1 MGAGNCYPAAWNA
14 INTKKNDDYIV
25 VHALRDIFKGANHFG
40 GHAFLVRKWK
50 DGKLLK
56 NPTVYDDC
64 ISAKYIEGSVDGVV
78 DGMPFD
84 EYVEKT
90 FVVTEG
96 DYVYKEYTRKELNIE
111 TMKEMVHM
119 PFDLAKEQWAMKPK
133 EFAKRFPGY
142 ENYVDYM
149 KNYYQPTFEPHWVKL
164 MEMHKADEAKKKQ
177 KEKTK

>member
-56 NPTVYDDC
+56 NPTVYDDS

-96 DYVYKEYTRKELNIE
+96 DYVYREYTRIELNKE
-111 TMKEMVHM
+111 TMKDMAHM
-119 PFDLAKEQWAMKPK
+119 PFDLAKEQWSMKPK
-133 EFAKRFPGY
+133 EFSKRFPGY
-142 ENYVDYM
+142 DSYVDYM
-149 KNYYQPTFEPHWVKL
+149 KNYFQPTFEPHWVKL
-164 MEMHKADEAKKKQ
+164 MEMNKANEAKKK
-177 KEKTK
+177 KV

>member
-14 INTKKNDDYIV
+14 INTKKFIVNDDWVV
-25 VHALRDIFKGANHFG
+25 VHALRDIFEGANHFG
-40 GHAFLVRKWK
+40 GHAFLLNKK
-50 DGKLLK
+50 T
-56 NPTVYDDC
+56 NTVYDDC
-64 ISAKYIEGSVDGVV
+64 ISAKYIDGSVDGVV

-96 DYVYKEYTRKELNIE
+96 DYVYKEYTRKELNKE

-142 ENYVDYM
+142 ESWVDYM
-149 KNYYQPTFEPHWVKL
+149 ENYYQPTFEKHWVELKK
-164 MEMHKADEAKKKQ
+164 MQDKAERL
-177 KEKTK
+177 

>member
-1 MGAGNCYPAAWNA
+1 
-14 INTKKNDDYIV
+14 
-25 VHALRDIFKGANHFG
+25 
-40 GHAFLVRKWK
+40 
-50 DGKLLK
+50 
-56 NPTVYDDC
+56 
-64 ISAKYIEGSVDGVV
+64 
-78 DGMPFD
+78 MPFD

-142 ENYVDYM
+142 ESYVDYM

-164 MEMHKADEAKKKQ
+164 MEMHKADEAKKK
-177 KEKTK
+177 KV

>member
-14 INTKKNDDYIV
+14 INTIKNDDWVV

-50 DGKLLK
+50 DGKLLE

-64 ISAKYIEGSVDGVV
+64 ISAKYIDGSVDGVV

-96 DYVYKEYTRKELNIE
+96 DYVYKEYTRIELNKE
-111 TMKEMVHM
+111 TMKDMVHM

-133 EFAKRFPGY
+133 EFAKRFPKY
-142 ENYVDYM
+142 ESYVDYM

-164 MEMHKADEAKKKQ
+164 MEMHEADEAKKK
-177 KEKTK
+177 KV

>member
-50 DGKLLK
+50 DGKLLE

-64 ISAKYIEGSVDGVV
+64 ISAKYIDGSVDGVV

-96 DYVYKEYTRKELNIE
+96 EYVYKEYTRKELNKE
-111 TMKEMVHM
+111 TAKDMVHM
-119 PFDLAKEQWAMKPK
+119 PFDLAKERWAMKPK

-142 ENYVDYM
+142 ESYVDYM

-164 MEMHKADEAKKKQ
+164 MEMHKADEAKKK
-177 KEKTK
+177 KV

>member
-14 INTKKNDDYIV
+14 INTKKFIVNDDWVV

-40 GHAFLVRKWK
+40 GHAFLLNKK
-50 DGKLLK
+50 T
-56 NPTVYDDC
+56 NTVYDDC
-64 ISAKYIEGSVDGVV
+64 ISAKYIDGSVDGVV
-78 DGMPFD
+78 DDMPFD

-96 DYVYKEYTRKELNIE
+96 DYVYKEYTRIELNKE
-111 TMKEMVHM
+111 TMKDMVHM
-119 PFDLAKEQWAMKPK
+119 PFDLAKERWAMKPK

-142 ENYVDYM
+142 ESYVDYM

-164 MEMHKADEAKKKQ
+164 REMHEADEAKKK
-177 KEKTK
+177 KV